1 MRHYC
6 AVRRGV
12 LSVGGG
18 HDIAVATREAVPGDN
33 LVTLDKTVLARFRA
47 DIETERVEH
56 VESTRLHL
64 NAIRQIM
71 SHLRPDQRGGGGDT
85 LMTAPEQALPPE
97 TEPDAEQ
104 DSLVKGVRLRG
115 ERHQRWLHDG
125 APSVARRL
133 AQIGVLGWIIVVP
146 MLIGVFV
153 GRWLDQELNSGLFW
167 TAPLLMLGLA
177 LGCYSAWKWMKNA

>member
-1 MRHYC
+1 
-6 AVRRGV
+6 
-12 LSVGGG
+12 
-18 HDIAVATREAVPGDN
+18 
-33 LVTLDKTVLARFRA
+33 
-47 DIETERVEH
+47 
-56 VESTRLHL
+56 
-64 NAIRQIM
+64 
-71 SHLRPDQRGGGGDT
+71 
-85 LMTAPEQALPPE
+85 MTAPEQALPPE
-97 TEPDAEQ
+97 TEPDEQ
-104 DSLVKGVRLRG
+104 DSLVEGVRLRG
-115 ERHQRWLHDG
+115 ERHQRWLHEG